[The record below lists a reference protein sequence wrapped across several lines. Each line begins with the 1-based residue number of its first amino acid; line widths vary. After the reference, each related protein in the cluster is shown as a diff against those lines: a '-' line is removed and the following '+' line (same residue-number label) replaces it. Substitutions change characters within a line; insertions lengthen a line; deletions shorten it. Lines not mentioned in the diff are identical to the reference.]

1 MFGYQY
7 ILNPMTKRKVSVHT
21 IKGKQIINNFLK
33 SLQVAGSNPNMR
45 LETLKQSASKRGLA
59 PKPRSGT
66 AGILR
71 RRARIEELTGQSPKT
86 PKLTPVTLINV
97 EYPRSQHTKLPHSL
111 RNKPPI
117 TTKPHNL
124 IVKPTEKPIPE
135 KLIREVTTFSK
146 GTTDRLSAGEYYRY
160 GGKEG
165 DICDIR
171 GDGELRC
178 LIIGKNGTPSWKNIT
193 KNEKT
198 LTHKTC
204 GPGPWK
210 KKCAISLEKK

>member
-7 ILNPMTKRKVSVHT
+7 IVNPMTKRKVSVHT
-21 IKGKQIINNFLK
+21 TKGKQIINNFLK
-33 SLQVAGSNPNMR
+33 SLQVAGSNSKTR
-45 LETLKQSASKRGLA
+45 LETLKQSASKA
-59 PKPRSGT
+59 P
-66 AGILR
+66 
-71 RRARIEELTGQSPKT
+71 
-86 PKLTPVTLINV
+86 N
-97 EYPRSQHTKLPHSL
+97 SL

-117 TTKPHNL
+117 TKKPHSL
-124 IVKPTEKPIPE
+124 VVKPSTKPIPE

-178 LIIGKNGTPSWKNIT
+178 LIIGKNGTPSWKKIT

-210 KKCAISLEKK
+210 KKCAVSLEKK

>member
-7 ILNPMTKRKVSVHT
+7 IVNPMTKRKVSVHT
-21 IKGKQIINNFLK
+21 TKGKQIINNFLK
-33 SLQVAGSNPNMR
+33 SLQVAGSNIR
-45 LETLKQSASKRGLA
+45 LETLKQSVSQRGLA
-59 PKPRSGT
+59 PKAPYSKV
-66 AGILR
+66 LK
-71 RRARIEELTGQSPKT
+71 QSTSKVP
-86 PKLTPVTLINV
+86 N
-97 EYPRSQHTKLPHSL
+97 SL

-117 TTKPHNL
+117 TKKPHSL
-124 IVKPTEKPIPE
+124 VVKPTKKPIPQ

-160 GGKEG
+160 GGEEG

-193 KNEKT
+193 KNKTT
-198 LTHKTC
+198 LTYKTC

>member
-7 ILNPMTKRKVSVHT
+7 ILNPMSKRKVSIHT

-45 LETLKQSASKRGLA
+45 LETLKQNASKRGSAPKPPHSQVLKLGLA
-59 PKPRSGT
+59 PKPQPGTPDT

-71 RRARIEELTGQSPKT
+71 RQAR
-86 PKLTPVTLINV
+86 V
-97 EYPRSQHTKLPHSL
+97 EDPRPHSL

-117 TTKPHNL
+117 TKKPHNL
-124 IVKPTEKPIPE
+124 VVKPNEKPIPE

-160 GGKEG
+160 GGEEG

-178 LIIGKNGTPSWKNIT
+178 LIIGKNGTPSWKKIT

-210 KKCAISLEKK
+210 KKCAISLDKK

>member
-7 ILNPMTKRKVSVHT
+7 IVNPTTKRKVSVHT
-21 IKGKQIINNFLK
+21 TKGTQIIKNFIK
-33 SLQVAGSNPNMR
+33 SLQVAGANPNMR
-45 LETLKQSASKRGLA
+45 LETLKQRVSQRGLAPNPPQSKELKQSASQRGLA
-59 PKPRSGT
+59 PKP
-66 AGILR
+66 
-71 RRARIEELTGQSPKT
+71 
-86 PKLTPVTLINV
+86 
-97 EYPRSQHTKLPHSL
+97 PHSKVL
-111 RNKPPI
+111 KQKVSKVPNSFRNKPPI
-117 TTKPHNL
+117 TKKPHNL
-124 IVKPTEKPIPE
+124 VVNATSKPIPK

-146 GTTDRLSAGEYYRY
+146 GTTERLSAGEYYRY

-178 LIIGKNGTPSWKNIT
+178 LIIGKNGTPSWKKIT